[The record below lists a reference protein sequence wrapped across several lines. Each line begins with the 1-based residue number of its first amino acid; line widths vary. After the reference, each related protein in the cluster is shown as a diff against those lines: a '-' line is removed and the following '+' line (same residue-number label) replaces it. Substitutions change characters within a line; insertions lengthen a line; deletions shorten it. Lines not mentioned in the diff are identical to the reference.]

1 MADGGAAG
9 DTLRFV
15 LRKACRALADDG
27 LIAYPTEAVYGLGC
41 RPDSASAALKLAELK
56 RRDLRAGFILIAAD
70 REQLEAFVAPLEARI
85 ERRLRRSWPGPVTW
99 IVPAAPAAP
108 PWITGGRDTVA
119 VRVTAHPVARRL
131 CETFGGALVSTSAN
145 ISGRPPARSAL
156 GVRRR
161 FGDKLDII
169 VPGAVGGAA
178 RPTEIRDALTNELL
192 RA

>member
-1 MADGGAAG
+1 
-9 DTLRFV
+9 LRFV

-85 ERRLRRSWPGPVTW
+85 ERRLRRSWPDPVTW

-178 RPTEIRDALTNELL
+178 RPTQIRDALTNELL

>member
-1 MADGGAAG
+1 MPGKGAAI
-9 DTLRFV
+9 DSLRFV
-15 LRKACRALADDG
+15 LRRACRALADDG
-27 LIAYPTEAVYGLGC
+27 VVAYPTEAVYGLGC
-41 RPDSASAALKLAELK
+41 RPDSASATLRLAEIK
-56 RRDLRAGFILIAAD
+56 RRDLHAGFILIAAD
-70 REQLEAFVAPLEARI
+70 REQLEAFMAPLDARI

-99 IVPAAPAAP
+99 IVPATPAAP

-131 CETFGGALVSTSAN
+131 CETFGAALVSTSAN
-145 ISGRPPARSAL
+145 ISGRPPARTAL

-161 FGDKLDII
+161 FGDKLDIV
-169 VPGAVGGAA
+169 VPGVAGGAA